1 MAEGKRGFAS
11 MDKERQK
18 LIASQG
24 GKAAH
29 AKGSAHEF
37 TADEARNAGRK
48 GGLAV
53 SQNREHMSAIGREG
67 GKSRGRNVARRLA
80 DQRTG
85 ADVNQQDARPS
96 DAVETPAPIEVEQR
110 SEPAFMGGPTHA
122 DRSHEESR
130 SHEDVERAEV
140 LGEGDEGVARGHGG
154 PSRGE

>member
-11 MDKERQK
+11 MDPERQK

-37 TADEARNAGRK
+37 TTDEARNAGRK

-53 SQNREHMSAIGREG
+53 SQNREHMSTIGREG

-80 DQRTG
+80 EQRANAEASRSEG
-85 ADVNQQDARPS
+85 SSEVQGDVVQS
-96 DAVETPAPIEVEQR
+96 GSPIESEQR
-110 SEPAFMGGPTHA
+110 NENAFMGGPA
-122 DRSHEESR
+122 QSDSSVQ
-130 SHEDVERAEV
+130 SHEDVQRDEV
-140 LGEGDEGVARGHGG
+140 LGDRDENQRGGIGG
-154 PSRGE
+154 PDRNE

>member
-11 MDKERQK
+11 MDPERQK

-80 DQRTG
+80 EQRQ
-85 ADVNQQDARPS
+85 AAEAARNEGQS
-96 DAVETPAPIEVEQR
+96 GSGDIVETPAPIESEQR
-110 SEPAFMGGPTHA
+110 NEAAFMGGPA
-122 DRSHEESR
+122 QSESAQ
-130 SHEDVERAEV
+130 SHEDVARDEV
-140 LGEGDEGVARGHGG
+140 LGDKDEGTRGGIGG
-154 PSRGE
+154 PDRGE

>member
-11 MDKERQK
+11 MDPERQK

-37 TADEARNAGRK
+37 TTDEARNAGRK

-80 DQRTG
+80 EQRAAAEAAARNEQAG
-85 ADVNQQDARPS
+85 QGDV
-96 DAVETPAPIEVEQR
+96 VENSAPIESEQR
-110 SEPAFMGGPTHA
+110 NEAAYLSGPAQA
-122 DRSHEESR
+122 ENVQ
-130 SHEDVERAEV
+130 SHEDVARDEV
-140 LGEGDEGVARGHGG
+140 LGDKDEGTRGGIGG
-154 PSRGE
+154 PDRGE

>member
-11 MDKERQK
+11 MDPERQK
-18 LIASQG
+18 RIASQG

-53 SQNREHMSAIGREG
+53 SQNREHMSTIGREG

-80 DQRTG
+80 EQRAG
-85 ADVNQQDARPS
+85 QEGQRPEAQG
-96 DAVETPAPIEVEQR
+96 DRVEVAQPIE
-110 SEPAFMGGPTHA
+110 SETRNENAFLGGPA
-122 DRSHEESR
+122 QSERSTEEAQR
-130 SHEDVERAEV
+130 DE
-140 LGEGDEGVARGHGG
+140 LLGDEDEGNRGGIGG
-154 PSRGE
+154 PDRGE

>member
-11 MDKERQK
+11 MDPERQK

-37 TADEARNAGRK
+37 TTDEARNAGRK

-80 DQRTG
+80 EQRAAADATRNEGQQTG
-85 ADVNQQDARPS
+85 QGDV
-96 DAVETPAPIEVEQR
+96 VESGAPIESEQR
-110 SEPAFMGGPTHA
+110 NEAAFMGGPAQSETA
-122 DRSHEESR
+122 Q
-130 SHEDVERAEV
+130 SHEDVARDEV
-140 LGEGDEGVARGHGG
+140 LGNEDENKRGGVGG
-154 PSRGE
+154 PDRGE

>member
-1 MAEGKRGFAS
+1 MGEGKRGFAS
-11 MDKERQK
+11 MDPDRQK

-37 TADEARNAGRK
+37 STDEARQAGRK

-80 DQRTG
+80 EQRQGQDGTRTETQGDVVDSGERIDSEQRTEG
-85 ADVNQQDARPS
+85 P
-96 DAVETPAPIEVEQR
+96 
-110 SEPAFMGGPTHA
+110 FMGGPA
-122 DRSHEESR
+122 QSERSN
-130 SHEDVERAEV
+130 EDENRGGGTGNPED
-140 LGEGDEGVARGHGG
+140 GGHGG
-154 PSRGE
+154 IGGPNRGH